1 VVTATPTDVKES
13 ELQPFFDQIL
23 VDYKSSMI
31 QKFNNRAQSLCR
43 SLAHQMA
50 VKKGTAL
57 QQTEMQQLVADLFC
71 CQMPTVS
78 PSGKKTMAILSPE
91 QLLS

>member
-1 VVTATPTDVKES
+1 
-13 ELQPFFDQIL
+13 
-23 VDYKSSMI
+23 
-31 QKFNNRAQSLCR
+31 
-43 SLAHQMA
+43 MA
-50 VKKGTAL
+50 VKKDTAL